1 MAKSMDGDPPDIVG
15 LQATG
20 DELETQAFKGAHYRT
35 TNAPESVT
43 PSGNATITA
52 TLHYDNL
59 GRVISPIPVRGK
71 LESPALRSPKYT
83 REYNLTHCQTRPVSL
98 DLPITGSPGQTIAA
112 TLKAQ
117 NKTAIGWQ
125 TTDTV
130 GPLRI
135 DIVSE
140 GDKFN
145 QELLNYAPYAGVG
158 GAAGGL
164 LSDNG
169 TSGALLG
176 AVAGAGGKYILD
188 NSNAEVIPDPGGL
201 QFPTLPV
208 VAGAGLLIGGA
219 LFLGQA
225 QDYVPPE
232 AIRRPI
238 SEISDAASGAVDT
251 VDVTDQ
257 Q

>member
-15 LQATG
+15 LQSG
-20 DELETQAFKGAHYRT
+20 GEELETQAFKGAHYRT

-43 PSGNATITA
+43 PGGNATITA

-83 REYNLTHCQTRPVSL
+83 REYNLTHCQTRPVAL
-98 DLPITGSPGQTIAA
+98 DMPITGSAGQTIAA

-140 GDKFN
+140 GDKVQQQIF
-145 QELLNYAPYAGVG
+145 NYAPYAGIG
-158 GAAGGL
+158 GAAGAL
-164 LSDNG
+164 ISDNG
-169 TSGALLG
+169 TSGAALG
-176 AVAGAGGKYILD
+176 AAVGGGGKYILD
-188 NSNAEVIPDPGGL
+188 NSNAEIIPDPGGL
-201 QFPTLPV
+201 QFPTIPV

-225 QDYVPPE
+225 EEFVPPE

-238 SEISDAASGAVDT
+238 ADVSDAARGAMRSIDT
-251 VDVTDQ
+251 SDQ
-257 Q
+257 